1 MNAVTV
7 EVIVHADE
15 RSSAPIRGF
24 EILTMFLQKLPFSF
38 ISLHIFWS
46 ILIELIKLLTF
57 WMIQY
62 QIETRG

>member
-24 EILTMFLQKLPFSF
+24 EILTMFPQKVPFSF
-38 ISLHIFWS
+38 ISLHVFWS

-62 QIETRG
+62 VICTI